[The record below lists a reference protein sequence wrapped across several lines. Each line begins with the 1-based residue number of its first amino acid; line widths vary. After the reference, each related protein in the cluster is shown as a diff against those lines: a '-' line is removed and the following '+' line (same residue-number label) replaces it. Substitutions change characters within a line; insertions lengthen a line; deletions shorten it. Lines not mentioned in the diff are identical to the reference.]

1 MLRRNKAYL
10 CKQRRRAPLR
20 HQEQPLQ
27 DKPDIAECLLKR
39 DQADLN
45 AVQNLLHLKFRRQ
58 HQIAIHGTVL
68 ALMAGVMM
76 IMPMA
81 ILLRSLLL
89 QLCGMPGSG
98 IMCGM
103 LRDRRMRSRCRE
115 QKRTRNGF
123 TDRGNLIL
131 RRKQRL

>member
-1 MLRRNKAYL
+1 MIPWIIAIAFFMQMLDGTILNTALPAMARSL
-10 CKQRRRAPLR
+10 HESPLR
-20 HQEQPLQ
+20 MQSTV
-27 DKPDIAECLLKR
+27 IAYMLTVAMLIPASGWL
-39 DQADLN
+39 ADR
-45 AVQNLLHLKFRRQ
+45 FGSRRIFQ
-58 HQIAIHGTVL
+58 T
-68 ALMAGVMM
+68 
-76 IMPMA
+76 A
-81 ILLRSLLL
+81 ILLFSLMLL
-89 QLCGMPGSG
+89 QCGMPESG